1 MPFEVP
7 TREQSGRA
15 ACSQM
20 KLKEPKPMF
29 TDDYR
34 EAIDATENEQ
44 SIAKRKESKVI
55 HAEEPISVLVW

>member
-7 TREQSGRA
+7 TREQSGKA

-29 TDDYR
+29 TEDYR
-34 EAIDATENEQ
+34 G
-44 SIAKRKESKVI
+44 
-55 HAEEPISVLVW
+55 